1 LTVLERILRE
11 KRTYVVALAV
21 GLVANLAVY
30 LLLVHPLSTNV
41 SGAELRRERAEGNLR
56 AAERAHKAA
65 QATVTG
71 LERAKADLQRF
82 YRDVLPRDLSAAG
95 RMTYLHLAQLARD
108 ANLRYERRTFSAEQ
122 VRDSKLDVLKMSMVL
137 EGSYEDIRRFIY
149 RLETTPDFVVL
160 DQVALGPGRDAEG
173 SLVLNLE
180 LSTYFRAV
188 GDAR

>member
-1 LTVLERILRE
+1 LIVLERILKE
-11 KRTYVVALAV
+11 KRVYVVALAI

-30 LLLVHPLSTNV
+30 LLLIHPLTVGV
-41 SGAELRRERAEGNLR
+41 SGAELRRENAERSLR

-71 LERAKADLQRF
+71 LGRAKVDLQKF
-82 YRDVLPRDLSAAG
+82 YQDVLPRDLSTAG

-108 ANLRYERRTFSAEQ
+108 ANLRYERRTFSAEP

-149 RLETTPDFVVL
+149 KLETAPDFVVI
-160 DQVALGPGRDAEG
+160 DQVGLGPGREVEG
-173 SLVLNLE
+173 LLVLNLE

>member
-1 LTVLERILRE
+1 MIVLERILKE
-11 KRTYVVALAV
+11 KRVYVVALAI
-21 GLVANLAVY
+21 GLVASLAVY
-30 LLLVHPLSTNV
+30 LLLIHPLGLSV
-41 SGAELRRERAEGNLR
+41 SGAEVRRESAERNLR

-65 QATVTG
+65 LATVTG
-71 LERAKADLQRF
+71 LGRAKADLQQF

-137 EGSYEDIRRFIY
+137 EGSYEDIRRFIF
-149 RLETTPDFVVL
+149 RLETAPDFVVI
-160 DQVALGPGRDAEG
+160 DQVALGPGRQAEG
-173 SLVLNLE
+173 QLVLTLE

>member
-1 LTVLERILRE
+1 LIVLERILKE
-11 KRTYVVALAV
+11 KRVYIVALAI

-30 LLLVHPLSTNV
+30 LLLIHPLRVSV
-41 SGAELRRERAEGNLR
+41 SGAELRRESAERNLR
-56 AAERAHKAA
+56 AAQRAHKVA

-71 LERAKADLQRF
+71 LKHAKADLQQF

-108 ANLRYERRTFSAEQ
+108 ANLRYDRRTFSAGQ

-149 RLETTPDFVVL
+149 KLETAPDFVVI
-160 DQVALGPGRDAEG
+160 DQVGLGPGREVEG
-173 SLVLNLE
+173 LLVLNLE